1 MSILQRVIPIVGFYR
16 RPKSDQIILA
26 TPFETK
32 LVTPQDGN
40 VKIEQAIGAFHYR
53 FHSVSLNMGFKLSVG
68 KDRKAIEGTD
78 VDEPIPILRGTKEH
92 LEEVRQCL
100 LNIKPGESILIR
112 QSESIKVHNSVIV
125 HLEKIYAD
133 EVADTQ
139 VIMRDAPEMTSI
151 VEITKIIRGWFLE
164 KETTTERVAAESYEY
179 TP

>member
-1 MSILQRVIPIVGFYR
+1 MSILQRVIPIIGFYR
-16 RPKSDQIILA
+16 RPKSDQIIMA

-40 VKIEQAIGAFHYR
+40 VKIEQVTKFFYYNTRRI
-53 FHSVSLNMGFKLSVG
+53 GFKLSVG
-68 KDRKAIEGTD
+68 EDRKAIEGTD

-100 LNIKPGESILIR
+100 LNIKPSDSILIR
-112 QSESIKVHNSVIV
+112 QGESIKVHSSVIV

-139 VIMRDAPEMTSI
+139 VIMHEAPEMTSI